1 MIPFKNIV
9 PSEVQEKLLRIAESI
24 EANFTDVITSGES
37 YGCAR
42 MDVIHGMSYDGFIAF
57 QDGGYTVSDLFRCD
71 IDSTYHFNDTQTA
84 YMNQQ
89 EKYMMEDFYNDA
101 KVLSGTSYND
111 MTDEQQM
118 KLQEYEQEY
127 YEPALVSIEL
137 FVNMD
142 DDIVTMRTEIN
153 YRDSPYYREKSNDML
168 AQNNLTIA
176 EFLAM
181 PDDEIINALKA

>member
-57 QDGGYTVSDLFRCD
+57 QDGGYTVSNLYRCD
-71 IDSTYHFNDTQTA
+71 IDSTYHFNATQTA